1 MRHDVDVQTYRD
13 FAENLGEFSVGAKNI
28 AIYKTDGSLSGY
40 LDFSMPDFGMVATYG
55 YSTLVAPSYVAS
67 VRHNTGYKTLK
78 FGNGAQYAANY
89 TLINR
94 NESTLSD
101 IDFHL
106 PRLNKVVTES
116 APASVI
122 EKSDMIAADK
132 SRYSWYTRIGGGTQ
146 SQVNEAQTEQITLS
160 GAYNWVSG
168 GTINAATVKA
178 TSGSLQG
185 TNYGPDNPLT
195 SPLSI
200 GTMGGDSGSPVMVY
214 DELEQVWKV
223 AGVLHGAYVTD
234 QIYGQTSI
242 WEYIPD
248 NYIQTIAAA
257 NTSPDVV
264 DVAGGGAISWDNDAI
279 RQNTLSWSWSGLD
292 TAYAGVAPSGAT
304 NEELDATKDLRFN
317 GAGGLITLNAPI
329 NMGAGKLQFSN
340 NYTVASASGANATWA
355 GGGVEVDA
363 GKEVL
368 WQVNGVANDA
378 LHKIGA
384 GTLHVNAEGNNPGS
398 LNVGDGTVVL
408 DQRADANGDKSA
420 FSSVTLVSGRPT
432 VVLSDEN
439 QVGADNIY
447 FGYRGGRLDLN
458 GNALTFK
465 KINHTDSGALLVN
478 HNSDLATLNITG
490 YTAKD
495 VPFNTFS
502 GSNPTGTPGSIYV
515 YNNPYTKQTE
525 YFQLN
530 TSSYWYY
537 PTDQSSTSTW
547 TFLGTD
553 ADEAINHRLTQLN
566 LQVFRGFIGEKVQN
580 LVNGAMDV
588 NISPSN
594 RSAITALTGGMNL
607 NGTLNANSGT
617 TVLSGQPV
625 AHAGSVV
632 IEDDWTT
639 SLFRADKIHV
649 GSNALF
655 QVGEYASVTADITA
669 DESARLS
676 LGYNDSTLAEEKSW
690 RCYAVIYKDD
700 VSCSQPVRDADALAR
715 LPASEVTGDVQL
727 ANDASLYLGKV
738 NYQGAVS
745 SSGTTRMTLDS
756 QSTWNMTGNSHV
768 SLLQA
773 SRGAALSTVPQ
784 TGWQAKS
791 LDVDTLDATGLNLK
805 LGVKPS
811 TLESDKLT
819 INSAA
824 SGSDNL
830 LDVKLIVGS
839 NEQVALNQDLVMIDA
854 PAGTSHDY
862 FSFASNYSGFS
873 VYTPNYQVKDENDR
887 VLWVLEHNQEQ
898 EPAEVVPETP
908 APAETVPEVV
918 PETPAPAETVP
929 EVVPETPAPAET
941 VPEVVPETPAP
952 AETAPEV
959 VPETPAPAETV
970 PEVVPETPAPAE
982 TAPEVVPETPAPAET
997 APEVVPETPAPAETA
1012 PEVVPETPA
1021 PAETAPEV
1029 VPETPAPAETA
1040 PEVVPETPAPAE
1052 TAPEVVPETPAP
1064 AETAPEVV
1072 PETPAPAETAP
1083 EVAPETPAP
1092 AETAPAA
1099 EPETPAAAEAAAE
1112 EEAEKETPAEE
1123 PAAAT
1128 EAEPVFNPDDWFT
1141 VYDNQPLIQNTRAM
1155 MASRQYIFS
1164 EAVSQLHQRTD
1175 SLRDAS
1181 ERSGPWVT
1189 IEQRKGGFLGLD
1201 ASQQTLNVGWDKQS
1215 NNQLFGL
1222 SASYTQ
1228 GQVEG
1233 KGKENHR
1240 LATVGAYYGW
1250 QSGQGWFVDAA
1261 SRLMYLNQEITL
1273 DPALGINAQNRHSQM
1288 LVGSLRSGYQF
1299 GLAQDRLTISPYV
1312 GVSAGTLSGY
1322 SLKGQDVAVSLSS
1335 ANPYF
1340 LTGGIMVKQRGLGAG
1355 LDNVN
1360 LFASIEYQYSP
1371 GKNGS
1376 KTTLSDRQS
1385 DRQYS
1390 AWSDNR
1396 YRSSVGIEGE
1406 ISRNLSLNAKV
1417 DNSFGGVFK
1426 TDYSGQVGFS
1436 YHF

>member
-439 QVGADNIY
+439 QVAADNIY

-756 QSTWNMTGNSHV
+756 QSTWNMTGNSHM

-773 SRGAALSTVPQ
+773 SRGATLSTVPQ

-791 LDVDTLDATGLNLK
+791 LDVDTLDATGLNLM

-908 APAETVPEVV
+908 APAET
-918 PETPAPAETVP
+918 
-929 EVVPETPAPAET
+929 
-941 VPEVVPETPAP
+941 
-952 AETAPEV
+952 
-959 VPETPAPAETV
+959 
-970 PEVVPETPAPAE
+970 
-982 TAPEVVPETPAPAET
+982 APEVVPETPAPAET
-997 APEVVPETPAPAETA
+997 APETPAPAETV
-1012 PEVVPETPA
+1012 PEVM
-1021 PAETAPEV
+1021 
-1029 VPETPAPAETA
+1029 
-1040 PEVVPETPAPAE
+1040 PETPAPAE

-1322 SLKGQDVAVSLSS
+1322 SLKGQDAAVSLSS